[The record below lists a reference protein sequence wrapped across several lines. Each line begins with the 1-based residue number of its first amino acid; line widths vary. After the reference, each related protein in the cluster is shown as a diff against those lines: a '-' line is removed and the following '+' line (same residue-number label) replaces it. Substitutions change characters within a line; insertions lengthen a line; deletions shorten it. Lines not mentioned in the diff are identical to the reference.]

1 MFIVFFQEI
10 ELVLANPRVFT
21 LWAEAGAFRHAAV
34 VCHTTTSGNEAG
46 LGVLKGIQKTSGSVQ
61 LVHVDDLCR
70 AELFVAEEDAAV
82 GRYICCALNTTVVE
96 LARFLARK
104 YPQYNVKT
112 NL

>member
-1 MFIVFFQEI
+1 M
-10 ELVLANPRVFT
+10 
-21 LWAEAGAFRHAAV
+21 
-34 VCHTTTSGNEAG
+34 
-46 LGVLKGIQKTSGSVQ
+46 Q

-70 AELFVAEEDAAV
+70 AELFVAEEDAAA
-82 GRYICCALNTTVVE
+82 GRYICCAVNTTVVE